1 MPDRKVPGTTDP
13 ELRVGS
19 VPYLVGRPL
28 DKGLGDEP
36 GISLE
41 HDVPANLI
49 ERLRRGDLDVALVSS
64 IELFRGEGYRYL
76 DGIGVAGD
84 GYVGSVQVFLR
95 TPIQEAKRLAMDP
108 ASRAAAALTKSL
120 LFDRLGGP
128 PEYVEV
134 PLGEDP
140 RAREDTDGWLRIG
153 DRALRETLTIDAP
166 AWNPSEEWRERTGL
180 PFVFAAWIVRPEVQI
195 EPHLDAFRRARTRGR
210 DAVEE
215 LALEAAKVWSLP
227 AEKCRRYLGEE
238 CRYDPAED
246 MGPAL
251 REFQKRAARAGLCD
265 PRTKPEPIAL

>member
-1 MPDRKVPGTTDP
+1 M
-13 ELRVGS
+13 
-19 VPYLVGRPL
+19 VGRPL

-41 HDVPANLI
+41 HDVPARLI
-49 ERLRRGDLDVALVSS
+49 ERLRSGDLDVALVSS
-64 IELFRGEGYRYL
+64 IELFRRDGYRYL

-95 TPIQEAKRLAMDP
+95 APIQEAKSLAMDP

-120 LFDRLGGP
+120 LFERRGGP

-134 PLGEDP
+134 PLGQDP
-140 RAREDTDGWLRIG
+140 AAAKDTDGWLRIG
-153 DRALRETLTIDAP
+153 DQALRETLTIDAP

-180 PFVFAAWIVRPEVQI
+180 PFVFAAWIVRPDAEI
-195 EPHLDAFRRARTRGR
+195 EPHLDAFRRARARGR
-210 DAVEE
+210 DAVDE
-215 LALEAAKVWSLP
+215 LAEEAAKAWSLP
-227 AEKCRRYLGEE
+227 AAKCRSYLSEE

-265 PRTKPEPIAL
+265 PRTKPGPIPL